1 MSILCCWGM
10 SRSNQDPRPP
20 DQASPAQPPACRRRD
35 RTRYLLVLHTTIAAS
50 RPPIHQEG
58 SQWASD
64 PTCINLNN
72 WGNDGIG
79 VGVYPHSGFGSGGW
93 KSRAGACGWAD
104 EMRLVESAPTSAR
117 ALLPR

>member
-1 MSILCCWGM
+1 MRILCCWGM

-50 RPPIHQEG
+50 RPLIQRLAMGIRP
-58 SQWASD
+58 D
-64 PTCINLNN
+64 VINLNN
-72 WGNDGIG
+72 WGNDGNG

-104 EMRLVESAPTSAR
+104 EMRLVESAPTSSR